1 MEVYMSREVVK
12 YHNDFNQVYLGKL
25 NAAELDLAFDIIAKV
40 KDKGTAPIY
49 FSAEDLKKSLQKN
62 YSQHEFS
69 NLIASLRRKFFKLD
83 FTVIT
88 KYADGSEDEDLY
100 NLFKRLTIHR
110 APETKEVTGVT
121 IEVEEFFKYLVN
133 NVKLSFTRFELEE
146 FLQIRGAY
154 AKKLFR
160 LLKQFRTTGI
170 MTMSWAD
177 FADQMGIPNNY
188 TQADVNKRILWPAV
202 QELAEERTVAGKTR
216 PTFKDLSFTKLSSP
230 GSRKITAIRF
240 EFETEGRV
248 LPKAPKAQQTCPFA
262 EGTAMWYVWHHK
274 EIPDNLL

>member
-1 MEVYMSREVVK
+1 MSTEVVK

-25 NAAELDLAFDIIAKV
+25 NAAELDLAFEIIAKV

-49 FSAEDLKKSLQKN
+49 FSAEDLKKNLQKN
-62 YSQHEFS
+62 YTQHEFTT
-69 NLIASLRRKFFKLD
+69 LIASLRRKFFKLD

-133 NVKLSFTRFELEE
+133 NIKVNFTRFELQE
-146 FLQIRGAY
+146 FFQIRGAY

-160 LLKQFRTTGI
+160 LLKQYRTTGV
-170 MTMSWAD
+170 MTMSWAE
-177 FADQMGIPNNY
+177 FCKQMGIDQTKPHRYIN
-188 TQADVNKRILWPAV
+188 QFILKPAV
-202 QELAEERTVAGKTR
+202 KELAEERTVAGKTR
-216 PTFKDLSFTKLSSP
+216 PTFKDLTFTKLKTQ
-230 GSRKITAIRF
+230 GSNKITAIRF
-240 EFETEGRV
+240 DFEVEGRV
-248 LPKAPKAQQTCPFA
+248 LPKAKKAQQACPFA